1 MDLRPYIKTKTQ
13 LYRGVDLI
21 RQNLLFYQPF
31 ILSDHIEVGEAQN
44 LCDNYKDSTSVFD
57 NNVYAKDINFGDRK
71 LATDLARFRKLNDEY
86 RSMYNY
92 ICDTICKQFNGD
104 IKELTFGEI
113 GCNTGLNLFNLA
125 VRGAK
130 ECNGYDWNNMSGV
143 FCWLNDILQT
153 NVKFTVG
160 TYDNLQHRFKEV
172 DIPEVDVMINTV
184 FTNHQCDILQFLCYI
199 CDRARKGVFLMVLT
213 NLDTD
218 GLTILYDIPPDS
230 IIPFDRPFPLF
241 FSNGV
246 TISEKLLRLSMQQLG
261 FEDVMEIEKF
271 NPGKEGHNFMHA
283 FRMFFAKRT
292 KNIKSAYWNRDHSAE
307 K

>member
-143 FCWLNDILQT
+143 FSWLNDILQT

-160 TYDNLQHRFKEV
+160 TYDNLQHRFK
-172 DIPEVDVMINTV
+172 
-184 FTNHQCDILQFLCYI
+184 
-199 CDRARKGVFLMVLT
+199 G
-213 NLDTD
+213 
-218 GLTILYDIPPDS
+218 G
-230 IIPFDRPFPLF
+230 
-241 FSNGV
+241 
-246 TISEKLLRLSMQQLG
+246 
-261 FEDVMEIEKF
+261 
-271 NPGKEGHNFMHA
+271 
-283 FRMFFAKRT
+283 
-292 KNIKSAYWNRDHSAE
+292 
-307 K
+307 